1 VGGADQSIATQSYLF
16 RSLVAMGF
24 IDEAVETAER
34 FIQTIDRMEKPFDIA
49 WALFVKCNLSALLGE
64 TMCYCRTLQR

>member
-1 VGGADQSIATQSYLF
+1 
-16 RSLVAMGF
+16 MGF